1 MNSTTE
7 ALGMVL
13 AMGAAVL
20 FCRAFPFL
28 FFKANEINDGNE
40 VGEANDEA
48 GGGRRKK
55 GAGVFLD
62 FVGRVVP
69 PAAMTVLAFNAL
81 GGAARDNP
89 RDGLFALAAA
99 AFTALLHLWKG
110 NFLISILGGT
120 LLYMIVFPR

>member
-1 MNSTTE
+1 MSSTRE

-13 AMGAAVL
+13 AMGAVVL

-28 FFKANEINDGNE
+28 FFKANEIS
-40 VGEANDEA
+40 EANDI
-48 GGGRRKK
+48 GGDGRRK
-55 GAGVFLD
+55 GAGAFLD

-81 GGAARDNP
+81 GGATRDNP